1 MKRAAYV
8 MVNHNGGEETLASAR
23 SLLADLTVEDV
34 LILVD
39 NGSTDGSGEL
49 VAKELKRLVYLHHSE
64 NLPFAAATNVG
75 IRKAMEMGA
84 EVIGLI
90 NPDVRILPGMTNS
103 LLHHLQVS
111 SSASRSAVSPV
122 MLYDEPKDRIWYAGG
137 RIYWSLGWLS
147 HRGAGR
153 HLSRAHRY
161 GGETDYLTGCCWLA
175 SIEVWERVGLLDES
189 YGMYAEDADWSVRAK
204 QQGVKLLV
212 DPTAL
217 LVHRLSLSTGG
228 GRNPLKMMYRTR
240 ATRLF
245 LHRFTPG
252 PYRVLQ
258 KPLSWLVAQAYT
270 VFLLLRHGKA
280 SASAY
285 HKAWQTSIE
294 ERIPWPPSRPTNVN

>member
-23 SLLADLTVEDV
+23 SMLADLTDEDL

-39 NGSTDGSGEL
+39 NGSTDGSGER
-49 VAKELKRLVYLHHSE
+49 VAQELKRLVYLHHEE
-64 NLPFAAATNVG
+64 NLPFAAATNIG
-75 IRKAMEMGA
+75 IRKAIDAGA
-84 EVIGLI
+84 KAIGLI
-90 NPDVRILPGMTNS
+90 NPDVRILPGMTDS
-103 LLHHLQVS
+103 LLHQLHL
-111 SSASRSAVSPV
+111 SANQPYTAVSPV
-122 MLYDEPKDRIWYAGG
+122 MLYDEPKDNIWYAGG

-153 HLSRAHRY
+153 DLSVAHRF

-175 SIEVWERVGLLDES
+175 PAAVWERVGLLDEG

-204 QQGVKLLV
+204 SRGVKLLV

-217 LVHRLSLSTGG
+217 LIHRLSRSTGG
-228 GRNPLKMMYRTR
+228 GRNPMKMLYRTR

-245 LHRFTPG
+245 FHRFTPG
-252 PYRVLQ
+252 RYRALQ

-270 VFLLLRHGKA
+270 VFLLLRHGQA
-280 SASAY
+280 PATAY
-285 HKAWQTSIE
+285 RKAWNTSFK
-294 ERIPWPPSRPTNVN
+294 ERIPWPPSRPTNES